1 MRGKKDD
8 QVAII
13 WYMCRESIVA
23 DFANKRNPRETSHVE
38 TLTSA
43 SGEPI
48 VETGGVVVD
57 LVGAHAAGKQRIPPG
72 TALTH
77 EGIVDALVHVTGLL
91 SHREVLGNLLH
102 GCFLD

>member
-23 DFANKRNPRETSHVE
+23 DSANKRNPRETSHVE

-57 LVGAHAAGKQRIPPG
+57 LVGAHAASKKC
-72 TALTH
+72 L
-77 EGIVDALVHVTGLL
+77 
-91 SHREVLGNLLH
+91 
-102 GCFLD
+102 